1 MHEATIAKS
10 ILEIVSKQIAK
21 TPGALRA
28 LQVHVVAG
36 QFRNVDRESLEFAF
50 DSLKMLYQ
58 RTSGCEL
65 HLEMPSAIALCRDS
79 QHAYHPCYQQ
89 AYCCPLCG
97 SGIGKLVSGEE
108 LDVVNVSL
116 ETVLHE
122 EQKDHARVI
131 R

>member
-10 ILEIVSKQIAK
+10 ILEIVSRQIAQ

-28 LQVHVVAG
+28 VQVHVVAG

-50 DSLKMLYQ
+50 DSLKMLDQ
-58 RTSGCEL
+58 GTSGCIL
-65 HLEMPSAIALCRDS
+65 QLEMRSATALCRDS
-79 QHAYHPCYQQ
+79 QHSYQPCYQQ
-89 AYCCPLCG
+89 AYRCPFCG
-97 SGIGKLVSGEE
+97 SGIGKLISGEE
-108 LDVVNVSL
+108 LDVVNVRL
-116 ETVLHE
+116 ETILPE